1 MEKITSLTIIF
12 ILLLRN
18 KAVRGFIWA
27 HQKQSRS
34 SKAIHV
40 SSSDQ
45 VAEINVR
52 YKSRSLLRYDPTLDR
67 YVLFDEHPREHESSS
82 YSLLSGSI
90 SIQKATSRLNRR
102 LVPFL
107 KSSYLPEGVS
117 HNYFSFMKWRIL
129 QRFISANLHVLT
141 TQSLLLG
148 LGLKSSM
155 KNRAAALGVSAAV
168 NWVLK
173 DALGKISRM
182 IWASRMGR
190 KFDSDAKRWRFRSA
204 LLFAIANYLELIT
217 YIYPNFFLLLAT
229 CANSLKQ
236 ISMLTS
242 SATRNAIYN
251 SFRLADDIHAREN
264 IGDITAKGEA
274 QIATVDL
281 IGIGSG
287 LILSKMIGIDS
298 VQRILFVY
306 VLLQTLEMICMY
318 REISSVVFNMLLNL
332 YTSFRDT
339 SSYTRQ

>member
-1 MEKITSLTIIF
+1 MEKVTSLTIIF

-27 HQKQSRS
+27 HHKQSKP
-34 SKAIHV
+34 SKPIHV
-40 SSSDQ
+40 SPSDQ

-90 SIQKATSRLNRR
+90 SFQKATSRLNRR

-287 LILSKMIGIDS
+287 LILSKLIGIDS

-318 REISSVVFNMLLNL
+318 REISSVVFNML
-332 YTSFRDT
+332 
-339 SSYTRQ
+339 